1 MVLVCGDWPR
11 LRRMRGQSR
20 RLLAL
25 AEIYDGGAR
34 SDAARIGGVGL
45 QVIRDWVLRFNAE
58 GPGGLIDRKAPGNPP
73 KLNDGQRRALARIV
87 ESGPIP
93 AIHGVVRWRLKD
105 LVAWIREEYRI
116 SLDETT
122 VGREL
127 KALGFRRISARPRHY
142 AQNEL
147 AIEDF
152 KKIPRRTGGD
162 PRRAPGRHRDRAL
175 VAGRSAGR
183 PEKQDHPALGTA
195 GNPTKG
201 AARSTHEVGLHLRRH
216 LSRARRILGLGA
228 PPSSCPAATHRP

>member
-1 MVLVCGDWPR
+1 MGAAVGLREDYDGVG
-11 LRRMRGQSR
+11 LRRLAKATKDAGQSR

-25 AEIYDGGAR
+25 AEIYDNGTR

-45 QVIRDWVLRFNAE
+45 QVIRDWVLRFNAD
-58 GPGGLIDRKAPGNPP
+58 GPTGLIDRKAPGQPP
-73 KLNDGQRRALARIV
+73 KLNAAQRQVLARVV

-93 AIHGVVRWRLKD
+93 AIHGVVRWRLND
-105 LVAWIREEYRI
+105 LVQWIWEEFAV

-152 KKIPRRTGGD
+152 KKNSPPSWR
-162 PRRAPGRHRDRAL
+162 
-175 VAGRSAGR
+175 RSAPASR
-183 PEKQDHPALGTA
+183 P
-195 GNPTKG
+195 
-201 AARSTHEVGLHLRRH
+201 
-216 LSRARRILGLGA
+216 A
-228 PPSSCPAATHRP
+228 PR

>member
-1 MVLVCGDWPR
+1 MGAAIALREDFDGPG
-11 LRRMRGQSR
+11 LRRLAKASKDAGQSR

-105 LVAWIREEYRI
+105 LVAWIREEYR

-152 KKIPRRTGGD
+152 KKNSPPRWRRSAPGSRPIPR
-162 PRRAPGRHRDRAL
+162 
-175 VAGRSAGR
+175 
-183 PEKQDHPALGTA
+183 
-195 GNPTKG
+195 
-201 AARSTHEVGLHLRRH
+201 
-216 LSRARRILGLGA
+216 
-228 PPSSCPAATHRP
+228 